1 MPKDGGLQLFFHCAA
16 SSRNKEIGLVEM
28 NKKMELS
35 PYTTLLE
42 LSNSNWNVLGIENSA
57 ILLSEGDAN
66 RDKKLTFY
74 RIPIR

>member
-28 NKKMELS
+28 NAKMELA
-35 PYTTLLE
+35 PYKTLIKLPG
-42 LSNSNWNVLGIENSA
+42 LNWGIFKIENSS
-57 ILLSEGDAN
+57 IVLSEEDAN
-66 RDKKLTFY
+66 QYERLTFY